1 MVFLGNLM
9 IITGGRAR
17 NIQDNIPTEIYDTE
31 SSEWKRFPGLNLF
44 RHSCFVKDS
53 HLYIYGGFENTNPNI
68 PIEKLIRIDLM
79 QYFASNQT
87 LLTTLETILLNSN
100 SSNERKTQD
109 NNNNNILLKYN
120 NFILLNNSKQDQ
132 KFRLSNQAVVAKFND
147 ISNNENMSLIRKVSI
162 DKLNDESKRIGF
174 HNNRSLIQQR
184 RVFNEDLINKF
195 VEVLLRPND
204 WYKQELEEIHNN
216 LPFSIEEIDCL
227 INEAFK
233 VFSRDGTV
241 VYLKTPVKVFGNLNG
256 QYNDLMRS
264 FESYNHPSDDTSNG
278 DIHVMQY
285 IFLGDICDRGLY
297 SLEIVLLIFALKVNL
312 NDNKI
317 FKLVLTIFSFQ
328 II

>member
-17 NIQDNIPTEIYDTE
+17 NIQDNMPTEIYDTE

-68 PIEKLIRIDLM
+68 PIEKLIRIDLT
-79 QYFASNQT
+79 QYFVSNP
-87 LLTTLETILLNSN
+87 LLLNTLETILANISAASEKRNSEKD
-100 SSNERKTQD
+100 S
-109 NNNNNILLKYN
+109 NNILFKN
-120 NFILLNNSKQDQ
+120 NNLILDNNSKQDQ
-132 KFRLSNQAVVAKFND
+132 KFRLSNQAVVAKFNE
-147 ISNNENMSLIRKVSI
+147 ISNENLGLIRKVSI

-184 RVFNEDLINKF
+184 RVFNEDLVNKF
-195 VEVLLRPND
+195 IEVLLRPND
-204 WYKQELEEIHNN
+204 WYKPELEEIHNN

-233 VFSRDGTV
+233 MFSRDATV

-297 SLEIVLLIFALKVNL
+297 SLEIILLIFALKVNYTFL
-312 NDNKI
+312 KIIFTQFFKDIKNK
-317 FKLVLTIFSFQ
+317 FY
-328 II
+328 

>member
-17 NIQDNIPTEIYDTE
+17 NIQDNMPTEVYDTE

-68 PIEKLIRIDLM
+68 PIEKLIRIDLT
-79 QYFASNQT
+79 QYFASNQP
-87 LLTTLETILLNSN
+87 LLSILESIFANINAASDKRNTEKDL
-100 SSNERKTQD
+100 
-109 NNNNNILLKYN
+109 NNNILLKN
-120 NFILLNNSKQDQ
+120 NNLILDNISKQDQ
-132 KFRLSNQAVVAKFND
+132 KFRLSNQAVVAKFNET
-147 ISNNENMSLIRKVSI
+147 SNENLSLIRKVSI

-184 RVFNEDLINKF
+184 RVFNEDLVNKF
-195 VEVLLRPND
+195 IEVLLRPND
-204 WYKQELEEIHNN
+204 WYKPELEEIHNN

-233 VFSRDGTV
+233 VFSRDATV

-297 SLEIVLLIFALKVNL
+297 SLEIVLLIFALKVFNL
-312 NDNKI
+312 LLYLYA
-317 FKLVLTIFSFQ
+317 F
-328 II
+328 

>member
-1 MVFLGNLM
+1 M

-17 NIQDNIPTEIYDTE
+17 NIQDNMPTEDYDTE

-68 PIEKLIRIDLM
+68 PIEKLIRIDLT
-79 QYFASNQT
+79 QYFASNQP
-87 LLTTLETILLNSN
+87 LLSILESIFANINAASDKRNTEKDL
-100 SSNERKTQD
+100 
-109 NNNNNILLKYN
+109 NNNILLKN
-120 NFILLNNSKQDQ
+120 NNLILDNNLKQDQ
-132 KFRLSNQAVVAKFND
+132 KFRLSNQAVVAKFNET
-147 ISNNENMSLIRKVSI
+147 SNENLSLIRKVSI

-184 RVFNEDLINKF
+184 RVFNEDLVNKF
-195 VEVLLRPND
+195 IEVLLRPND
-204 WYKQELEEIHNN
+204 WYKPELEEIHNN

-233 VFSRDGTV
+233 VFSRDATV

-264 FESYNHPSDDTSNG
+264 FESYNHPSDDTSMG

-297 SLEIVLLIFALKVNL
+297 SLEIIFLIFALKVRL
-312 NDNKI
+312 LFFLI
-317 FKLVLTIFSFQ
+317 LHL
-328 II
+328 